1 MTYKET
7 VGFLFE
13 QLPQFQ
19 NIGGKAYNGKLDNI
33 IAICELVDN
42 PQNKFETIHIA
53 GTNGKGSVCNRTYS
67 YYQQHLRA
75 RSFL

>member
-7 VGFLFE
+7 VDFLFE

-33 IAICELVDN
+33 QSSINVLN
-42 PQNKFETIHIA
+42 NKV
-53 GTNGKGSVCNRTYS
+53 GRTS
-67 YYQQHLRA
+67 
-75 RSFL
+75 STKIF